1 MKSAVRRS
9 VARASSSSMRCAC
22 PTSGPKLRTPAIPK
36 ATQNRRRTC
45 SSVVNA
51 AASGGHTAIRSQ
63 AEASTATRPTA
74 SPIAIARNT
83 RPSRRRWAISS
94 GPMLHAPARYSPR
107 PSLTTIAIW
116 SRLPRISMSLR
127 MLRAMRAWI
136 GCSRLRA
143 AALIA
148 TFVILAVPGSVLAH
162 AELQRSIPDDGE
174 TVTDPVTLVTA
185 TYSQDLAANS
195 RLLVKDASG
204 ATVATGVVDPNN
216 VRRMIARP
224 ATPLGNG
231 AYDVQSTSVSA
242 DDGDIER
249 VQWTF
254 TVA

>member
-1 MKSAVRRS
+1 
-9 VARASSSSMRCAC
+9 
-22 PTSGPKLRTPAIPK
+22 
-36 ATQNRRRTC
+36 
-45 SSVVNA
+45 
-51 AASGGHTAIRSQ
+51 
-63 AEASTATRPTA
+63 
-74 SPIAIARNT
+74 
-83 RPSRRRWAISS
+83 
-94 GPMLHAPARYSPR
+94 
-107 PSLTTIAIW
+107 
-116 SRLPRISMSLR
+116 MSLR
-127 MLRAMRAWI
+127 MLRPMRAWI

-162 AELQRSIPDDGE
+162 AELQRSIPDNGE

-254 TVA
+254 TVAVAASSSPTEVPSVSADTSPEASPSGTPSEPASPSASVAPSPSPAPSDSTSDPSNVILPIIAALAIVAVGGAYLLNRNRGRSS